1 MADQGNGSQLELS
14 LTPEAFF
21 HEKVSNAVQ
30 SLRIE
35 MNNDVEFY
43 LVNLLCNFIDP
54 QKQLPQQTEGNFLE
68 TPLALLLK
76 QAAESP
82 LHQRLRILKQIGDTS
97 LYMSGFFQD
106 YFNRKIFDI
115 GYYIAIGSSAYNT
128 ASDIVRDHHNDEHF
142 HAVYRDLAKN
152 FVKFV
157 DVVAEVSNVPKENRP
172 VDILAVYDR
181 WARSNSARLRRIL
194 EEAGIQPVEV
204 HMRIAQ

>member
-1 MADQGNGSQLELS
+1 MNDPVNGTRLELL

-21 HEKVSNAVQ
+21 QEKVSSAVQ
-30 SLRIE
+30 NLRIE
-35 MNNDVEFY
+35 MNNHVEFY
-43 LVNLLCNFIDP
+43 LVNLLCSFIDP
-54 QKQLPQQTEGNFLE
+54 QKQLPQQSERSFLE

-82 LHQRLRILKQIGDTS
+82 PHQRLRILKLIGDTS

-115 GYYIAIGSSAYNT
+115 GYYIAIGSSAYHT
-128 ASDIVRDHHNDEHF
+128 ASGLVRDHHNDDHF
-142 HAVYRDLAKN
+142 YGVYKELAEN
-152 FVKFV
+152 FVKLV
-157 DVVAEVSNVPKENRP
+157 DVVAEVSDAPKENRP
-172 VDILAVYDR
+172 IDILAVYDR
-181 WARSNSARLRRIL
+181 WARSNSTRLRRIL